1 VSELSLTLL
10 AAVAGSVATYLFGH
24 FRQIRDEFERRGT
37 LIHLVRGDLTA
48 AQQLIDTA
56 LASARLWPKGQ
67 QLGSA
72 ALRSPVGRLDLGDTE
87 RSELEGVVELL
98 DAADDWAD
106 KLRQQAGDDTE
117 ATTTGVFVESLR
129 ILRTKLDGAVR
140 IIDGELSNAK
150 SGLTRSRVAGFAG
163 VVLVAAVIAVPAADA
178 LFGGSAVSEGSLS
191 RQLRAEIPASSRV
204 ICDASE
210 IFDGSYRCAV
220 EIPGCH
226 GQLEASTSPPAC
238 ANSPPHVDV
247 LKVYADDD
255 CYEATRFEQI
265 LSQLPSSK
273 SPDRRK
279 STATYSG
286 CVED

>member
-1 VSELSLTLL
+1 MSELSLTLL
-10 AAVAGSVATYLFGH
+10 AAVAGSVATYLLGH
-24 FRQIRDEFERRGT
+24 FRQIRDEFGRRAV
-37 LIHLVRGDLTA
+37 LIHLVRSDLTA
-48 AQQLIDTA
+48 AQQRIDAA
-56 LASARLWPKGQ
+56 LVSERLWPESQ

-72 ALRSPVGRLDLGDTE
+72 ALRSPVGRLNLDDTE

-106 KLRQQAGDDTE
+106 RLRQQAGHDTE
-117 ATTTGVFVESLR
+117 ATTTGEFVESLR
-129 ILRTKLDGAVR
+129 ILQTRLEGAVR
-140 IIDGELSNAK
+140 ILDGELSNAK

-163 VVLVAAVIAVPAADA
+163 VVLVAAVIAVPAADV
-178 LFGGSAVSEGSLS
+178 LFGGSAVSEGSLA

-204 ICDASE
+204 ICNASE

-220 EIPGCH
+220 EIPSCH

-238 ANSPPHVDV
+238 ANSPPRVDV

-265 LSQLPSSK
+265 LNQLPSSK
-273 SPDRRK
+273 SKDRRK
-279 STATYSG
+279 STMTYSG